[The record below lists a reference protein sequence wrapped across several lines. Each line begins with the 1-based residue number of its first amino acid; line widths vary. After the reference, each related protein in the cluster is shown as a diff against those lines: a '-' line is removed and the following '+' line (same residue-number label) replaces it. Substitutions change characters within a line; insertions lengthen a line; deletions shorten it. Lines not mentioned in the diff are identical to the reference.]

1 MKNTWIKELASL
13 ALMGAFVVA
22 LLPAAGWAQ
31 GRYYPGPPVRDYESV
46 NARQREQQQRI
57 REGLRSGELTRREAG
72 RLEAEE
78 SRIRRNEA
86 QARRSGGQFTPRER
100 ARIERQLN
108 HSSRDIYRQKHDRQD
123 R

>member
-1 MKNTWIKELASL
+1 MKNKRWIKGL
-13 ALMGAFVVA
+13 ALLAFVLVM
-22 LLPAAGWAQ
+22 LPAAGWAQ
-31 GRYYPGPPVRDYESV
+31 NRHYPGPPVRNYESV

-57 REGLRSGELTRREAG
+57 REGVRSGELTRQEAR
-72 RLEAEE
+72 RLESQEW
-78 SRIRRNEA
+78 RIRRNEA

-100 ARIERQLN
+100 YRIERQLN